1 MRLALNV
8 KLDFYLIFCYNIIIM
23 GVFFMREIGSRPVYY
38 KIRSPLLYLAIVLYE
53 AVGLQVIKNV
63 FFDIILKNFS
73 FIKSI
78 LS

>member
-1 MRLALNV
+1 
-8 KLDFYLIFCYNIIIM
+8 
-23 GVFFMREIGSRPVYY
+23 MREIGSRPVYY